1 MKKLSRGEEI
11 IMIEQ
16 RTPISVTEAISK
28 IMQKV
33 KQGEVE
39 RIPLSEADGR
49 YLAEELVADHPIPF
63 FDRSSFD
70 GFAIRAED
78 TQGARFDQPIK
89 LKVIES
95 IAAGE
100 VAEKTL
106 KAHETIRIMTGAQ
119 MPLGADSV
127 IALEL
132 TEELEIEG
140 DKWVRINRSVQKG
153 DNVSLRGE
161 DTIQG
166 TVIAPKGR
174 RISAGEMSM
183 LATFG
188 YHQVVVYKQPII
200 GIFVTGTELLPVD
213 APLIPGKIRNSNSY
227 MLESQIKSIGAIPKY
242 YGILADDF
250 DLCFKAVTGALQEV
264 DYLITTGGAAVGDFD
279 YVQGIMKKLQ
289 AHILFNKVG
298 MRPGSVTTVAIKDEK
313 WIFGLS
319 GNPSACYVGFELF
332 TRPVLKIALGSSYP
346 QLAQSKAILMHD
358 LPKPNPFT
366 RFVRAQ
372 IKVEGHEVQVR
383 TVGVDKSGIASSLVD
398 ANALLVIPGGTKG
411 LTKGSEHDILWL
423 ERHRD
428 DHFDA

>member
-1 MKKLSRGEEI
+1 
-11 IMIEQ
+11 MIEQ
-16 RTPISVTEAISK
+16 RTPISVREAITK

-39 RIPLSEADGR
+39 SIPLSKADGR

-78 TQGARFDQPIK
+78 TQGACFEQPIK

-100 VAEKTL
+100 VAEK
-106 KAHETIRIMTGAQ
+106 KIKPQEAIRIMTGAQ

-140 DKWVRINRSVQKG
+140 DKWVQINRSIPKG
-153 DNVSLRGE
+153 DNVSERGE
-161 DTIQG
+161 DTAQG
-166 TVIAPKGR
+166 TVIAPRGR

-188 YHQVVVYKQPII
+188 YHQVQVYKQPIV

-213 APLIPGKIRNSNSY
+213 APLSPGKIRNSNSY
-227 MLESQIKSIGAIPKY
+227 MLESQIKSVGAIPKY

-250 DLCFKAVTGALQEV
+250 ELCYQAVTHALKEV
-264 DYLITTGGAAVGDFD
+264 DYLITTGGASVGDFD
-279 YVQGIMKKLQ
+279 FVQAIMNKLQ
-289 AHILFNKVG
+289 AEVLFNKVG

-332 TRPVLKIALGSSYP
+332 TRPVLKTALGSSYP
-346 QLAQSKAILMHD
+346 HLNQSKAILMHD

-372 IKVEGHEVQVR
+372 IRVEGYEVKVSI
-383 TVGVDKSGIASSLVD
+383 VGVDKSGIASSLVE

-411 LTKGSEHDILWL
+411 LAKGSEQDVLWL
-423 ERHRD
+423 ERHRNG
-428 DHFDA
+428 HFDA